1 MCRATVKEYTQ
12 FTKRV
17 REFGECLKYAIEW
30 QAAILFGWDH
40 DEFVRLYIAYL
51 ESTQVKCEDHPGVSM
66 LDLKGRPL
74 ERLATFFLKH
84 GGVVLDLKEIS
95 VIREWQVDGQG
106 LLNRTGIINCFG
118 ATEAQNFGPQLYM
131 ESKNHVTSISNS
143 DYSLHCNRMNEHRCN
158 IGVIFSSSG
167 YSIASGSGIA
177 RSVFNK
183 TLQGVFNILF
193 TVDVFKKI
201 IDEDKPPLLLIREV
215 YAYAVNEMYSSDTEL
230 QSRYSK
236 ERCHKIA
243 KEEYSRYCSRS
254 IK

>member
-12 FTKRV
+12 FNQRV
-17 REFGECLKYAIEW
+17 KEHSECLKYAIEW
-30 QAAILFGWDH
+30 QAAVLFGWDH
-40 DEFVRLYIAYL
+40 DEFIRLYIAYL
-51 ESTQVKCEDHPGVSM
+51 ESTQAKRDDHPGVSM

-84 GGVVLDLKEIS
+84 GGVVLDLTEIS

-118 ATEAQNFGPQLYM
+118 AAEAENFGPQLYM
-131 ESKNHVTSISNS
+131 ESKNHVTSISNT
-143 DYSLHCNRMNEHRCN
+143 DYSLHCNRMDEHRCN
-158 IGVIFSSSG
+158 TGVIFSSSG
-167 YSIASGSGIA
+167 YSIQAGSGIA

-183 TLQGVFNILF
+183 TLQGTFNLLF
-193 TVDVFKKI
+193 TVDVFKQV

-215 YAYAVNEMYSSDTEL
+215 YAYAVNERFENDPEL
-230 QSRYSK
+230 QVRYSQ

-243 KEEYSRYCSRS
+243 EEEYRRYCS
-254 IK
+254 